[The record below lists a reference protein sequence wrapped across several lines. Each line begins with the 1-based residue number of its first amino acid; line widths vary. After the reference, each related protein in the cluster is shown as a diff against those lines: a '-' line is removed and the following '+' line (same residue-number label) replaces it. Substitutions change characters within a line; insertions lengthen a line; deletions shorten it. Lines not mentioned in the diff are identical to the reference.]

1 MATTSENNRT
11 PNPTEEIIAYRSQ
24 TGSSSVPIH
33 VTSLSFR
40 GTQDAEDGTTADA
53 HACSSVPAKA
63 GTSAI
68 KTGLFANLNQE
79 ARSSLNAI
87 IGLTEVL
94 LSETAATSVCVKT
107 RQREEFI
114 ARINSAGLHLIDL
127 LDSAVDIVLIEDNRL
142 PPEKALICV
151 NDLILELVNRLTPIA
166 QQFGISFQTSLDP
179 ELPYCM
185 LDAVRV
191 RHALRCV
198 IDNAIKFSK
207 VNGVVDIRTTL
218 SDQRGIVVAVA
229 DRGVGICR
237 EDLENVF
244 LPFQRRVPSTARRYN
259 GAGVGLALAK
269 KYVEFHEGKIWLT
282 SEPDVGTTVEIML
295 PHSNAPKR
303 SE

>member
-1 MATTSENNRT
+1 MATTSENHRT
-11 PNPTEEIIAYRSQ
+11 PNPTEEVIAYRSQ
-24 TGSSSVPIH
+24 TGSSFVPIN
-33 VTSLSFR
+33 VTSLSIR
-40 GTQDAEDGTTADA
+40 GTHDAEVGTTADA
-53 HACSSVPAKA
+53 DARSGVPAKA
-63 GTSAI
+63 ETSAI

-94 LSETAATSVCVKT
+94 LSETAATSVCAKT

-127 LDSAVDIVLIEDNRL
+127 LDSAADIVLIEDNRL

-166 QQFGISFQTSLDP
+166 QQFDISFQTSLDP

-191 RHALRCV
+191 RQALRCV
-198 IDNAIKFSK
+198 IDNAIKFLQPD
-207 VNGVVDIRTTL
+207 GVVDIWTTL
-218 SDQRGIVVAVA
+218 SDQRGIVVVVA

-237 EDLENVF
+237 EDLENIF

-295 PHSNAPKR
+295 PHGAAPER